1 VPSRG
6 SPWCYIEVGERLR
19 KLDEVRQERLRK
31 FGKVPWTT
39 RLLDYYIARLERL
52 VQKKLKIHP
61 RHCGI
66 NGGAGEIEK
75 SQKNAENKKN
85 IGGSDEI
92 VQPNSCQ

>member
-1 VPSRG
+1 MKFG
-6 SPWCYIEVGERLR
+6 KEL
-19 KLDEVRQERLRK
+19 ERLRK

-66 NGGAGEIEK
+66 NGGVGEIEK

-92 VQPNSCQ
+92 VVSHAHISFMFNVH

>member
-1 VPSRG
+1 MKFG
-6 SPWCYIEVGERLR
+6 KEL
-19 KLDEVRQERLRK
+19 ERLRK

-52 VQKKLKIHP
+52 VLNQKKLKIHP

-85 IGGSDEI
+85 IGGSNEI
-92 VQPNSCQ
+92 VQSNSCQ